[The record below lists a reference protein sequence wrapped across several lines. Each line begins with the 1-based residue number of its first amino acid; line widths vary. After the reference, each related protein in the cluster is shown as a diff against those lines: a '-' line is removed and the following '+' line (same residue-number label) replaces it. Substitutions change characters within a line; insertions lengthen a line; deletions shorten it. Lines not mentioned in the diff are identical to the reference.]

1 MRKFLI
7 NKITLITCSVI
18 VVICLASS
26 QLRQT
31 IYNISNTKLLESGF
45 IVKKVKINDLT
56 FVSRKAVQALIIKE
70 TNQTNIL
77 FLNKSLLEDQVTK
90 LEWVKSA
97 EITSNLS
104 NELIVKIVEHK
115 PKAFYKT
122 VLDYKIIDKNAKQIM
137 ALYDIG
143 NFDKI
148 LPQLVGEGALIN
160 ASEIIEVLS
169 YDTKFY
175 NEIKVFER
183 VGQRRWNLVLF
194 NGITIMLPED
204 DINENW
210 QYFLNFQQEFQVLN
224 SEIKSIDL
232 RTKDRLFIEFNKE
245 LKNVKLLQ

>member
-7 NKITLITCSVI
+7 NKITFIICLVFILV
-18 VVICLASS
+18 CLASS
-26 QLRQT
+26 QARKT
-31 IYNISNTKLLESGF
+31 IYNFANTKLLESGF
-45 IVKKVKINDLT
+45 VVKKIKINDLT
-56 FVSRKAVQALIIKE
+56 FASRKAVQTLITNE

-77 FLNKSLLEDQVTK
+77 FLNKSILEDQVSQID
-90 LEWVKSA
+90 WVKSVQ
-97 EITSNLS
+97 ITSNLS

-160 ASEIIEVLS
+160 ASEIIEILS
-169 YDTKFY
+169 YDTNFY
-175 NEIKVFER
+175 KEIKVFER

-204 DINENW
+204 DIKENW